1 MKLKIVYSLVLVIA
15 SFTQF
20 AQGVAIGKWKSYFP
34 FNNVIDITYH
44 QGIAYGIT
52 ANALIIHDY
61 NENTIERLTEV
72 DALSD
77 IGLSAVGYNNQNDAL
92 LIGYENGNIDMIQG
106 NQTYNLFQIRESNV
120 TGDKKINHI
129 YSKGDFTYFSCGF
142 GVVVYNVKKKEVKDT
157 YIMGPEGSQIRVN
170 QLIIQNGIIYLATEI
185 GLYSASESSAFL
197 TDFNSWTKIT
207 AFPNFNN
214 EVKQVGGTQN
224 TLIMNVAQS
233 ASSDSVYVN
242 RNGNWNALQNYSGRV
257 ITSVS
262 ATNGMLMVNH
272 LDTIYAFDTALNL
285 VQTMTNYDGYW
296 KPRCN
301 NITFDGTYFYIA
313 DKQNATVRF
322 KNNFEA
328 KWQTPEFMYSTNVLD
343 IEVEDG
349 NLWGSTGSLV
359 GGGWNKTYSNDGAFH
374 YDIREDKWQIYN
386 PAYQYD
392 GYNFS
397 NGSINDFVGMVV
409 NPKEPTKGYVCS
421 FSAKGVAELQ
431 NNQVGTAYDTTNSE
445 LGISTTHNDRVAVK
459 DGAFDENENLWLA
472 NSWVKNPLVMKTKGG
487 VWKSFFCGSDFQ
499 NRVAASVTVD
509 SENGFKWMVF
519 KDYKVLVY
527 NDNGTPLDETD
538 DRYKQIANGEANGSL
553 NSTPICIT
561 EDQDG
566 EMWIGTDEGIYVYYS
581 PSELFTAPSFEVQK
595 IKVTLDGNVELLLES
610 ERVTCI
616 TIDGGNRKWI
626 GTEGSGIF
634 VLSPDG
640 TSQELGFTEENS
652 PLLSNNIHDIAID
665 GETGEVFISTDK
677 GLISYKGEATEGIPA
692 FGDVYAYPNPVPPG
706 YQGKIAVKGLPTD
719 SDVRITDISGN
730 VVFTTKSI
738 GGQAIWEG
746 NNLSGERVESGVYL
760 VFMTSPEGAS
770 KQVSKILFM
779 K

>member
-20 AQGVAIGKWKSYFP
+20 AQGVAVGKWKSYFP

-142 GVVVYNVKKKEVKDT
+142 GVVVYNIKKKEVKDT
-157 YIMGPEGSQIRVN
+157 YIMGPGGSQIRVN

-214 EVKQVGGTQN
+214 EVKQAGGTQN

-386 PAYQYD
+386 PA
-392 GYNFS
+392 
-397 NGSINDFVGMVV
+397 
-409 NPKEPTKGYVCS
+409 
-421 FSAKGVAELQ
+421 
-431 NNQVGTAYDTTNSE
+431 
-445 LGISTTHNDRVAVK
+445 
-459 DGAFDENENLWLA
+459 
-472 NSWVKNPLVMKTKGG
+472 
-487 VWKSFFCGSDFQ
+487 
-499 NRVAASVTVD
+499 
-509 SENGFKWMVF
+509 
-519 KDYKVLVY
+519 
-527 NDNGTPLDETD
+527 
-538 DRYKQIANGEANGSL
+538 
-553 NSTPICIT
+553 
-561 EDQDG
+561 
-566 EMWIGTDEGIYVYYS
+566 
-581 PSELFTAPSFEVQK
+581 
-595 IKVTLDGNVELLLES
+595 
-610 ERVTCI
+610 
-616 TIDGGNRKWI
+616 
-626 GTEGSGIF
+626 
-634 VLSPDG
+634 
-640 TSQELGFTEENS
+640 
-652 PLLSNNIHDIAID
+652 
-665 GETGEVFISTDK
+665 
-677 GLISYKGEATEGIPA
+677 
-692 FGDVYAYPNPVPPG
+692 
-706 YQGKIAVKGLPTD
+706 
-719 SDVRITDISGN
+719 
-730 VVFTTKSI
+730 
-738 GGQAIWEG
+738 
-746 NNLSGERVESGVYL
+746 
-760 VFMTSPEGAS
+760 
-770 KQVSKILFM
+770 
-779 K
+779 